1 MPDPVHACDVDHRF
15 PAGLAAGQCGG
26 KRPSARAV
34 LASAGV
40 LGNPDP
46 GLEDAAVTPSTAA
59 PTRQK
64 RLAGEAK
71 RSHSTGPTLILT
83 PSCYG
88 YVAFGQM
95 DGELVVT
102 ERAKSRR
109 AVPLS
114 PTAEKVFRHVRTRQW
129 AERLMAGS
137 MWQPTHVWA
146 TRCARILAQCVR
158 GVPPRCRIN
167 PWCSKLVLMR
177 ACICGLHALLGHR
190 LP

>member
-1 MPDPVHACDVDHRF
+1 MPHSSLCW
-15 PAGLAAGQCGG
+15 
-26 KRPSARAV
+26 
-34 LASAGV
+34 
-40 LGNPDP
+40 
-46 GLEDAAVTPSTAA
+46 STAA
-59 PTRQK
+59 C
-64 RLAGEAK
+64 GEAK

-88 YVAFGQM
+88 YVALAQV

-137 MWQPTHVWA
+137 MWQPTPCVGNTMCTHPGPMCPRRAPKMSHQSLVFETGPDARLYLWA
-146 TRCARILAQCVR
+146 ACSAWASSSIALLECARCQFVSSRSAFLPEAPHR
-158 GVPPRCRIN
+158 SG
-167 PWCSKLVLMR
+167 S
-177 ACICGLHALLGHR
+177 CGAVQHS
-190 LP
+190 